1 MRRFQTIADGLARSD
16 DNFLLLRFLAAA
28 LVIYGHAPVIGGH
41 ETQDLFLRLNWGRY
55 SGAIAVD
62 LFFVI
67 SGFLVS
73 ASWLRNA
80 HLGRFLRARALRI
93 VPAYAACILACAF
106 VVGPLFTTLSPRDYF
121 SNAQTW
127 DYALANLHF
136 GPRLAWWLP
145 GVFSDHAVAVVNG
158 SIWTLPVEVF
168 MYACVAVAGVL
179 AILARRAIVTALLAI
194 TFVLVA
200 AFVEPTVKPII
211 AEYLHMAGLFAL
223 GSACYVYTLSLH
235 SPSLLGDC
243 ATQLRIPF
251 CSHWPKRPSCFGSP
265 TNSTEHH
272 RVCVDSTDSA
282 TTLTD
287 SICGAIRR
295 SRFSSRSRARD
306 RCLSM
311 PSAASASRCC
321 LRSPRGISSNTPPCD
336 GRLFRASAKPP
347 RPCPAR
353 ADAAANAA
361 DDRSRCR

>member
-106 VVGPLFTTLSPRDYF
+106 VIGPLFTTLSPRDYF

-136 GPRLAWWLP
+136 GPRLAWLLP

-179 AILARRAIVTALLAI
+179 GILARRAIVTALLAI

-223 GSACYVYTLSLH
+223 GSACYVWRERIPNHGATLLTLAILAWGLRNTIAYPFLFALAEAAFVFWFAYKLDGT
-235 SPSLLGDC
+235 PSRLRGFNRLGDYSYGLYLWGYP
-243 ATQLRIPF
+243 AQQIFVAIAGPRSVL
-251 CSHWPKRPSCFGSP
+251 
-265 TNSTEHH
+265 
-272 RVCVDSTDSA
+272 VDA
-282 TTLTD
+282 
-287 SICGAIRR
+287 ICGFGIALLFAI
-295 SRFSSRSRARD
+295 
-306 RCLSM
+306 
-311 PSAASASRCC
+311 ASWHLIEHPA
-321 LRSPRGISSNTPPCD
+321 LRWKTFPRE
-336 GRLFRASAKPP
+336 R
-347 RPCPAR
+347 
-353 ADAAANAA
+353 
-361 DDRSRCR
+361 